1 MNISQVTLYDIF
13 YFLSENNISLMLN
26 GATVSLHKIKN
37 WFNEYYENE
46 NSAFFDSWVLNLFG
60 DFSFINTLMFP
71 HIEDIKDK
79 TKWNDTLLNECVNF
93 LQSQLNGV
101 ALVHD
106 YEITKLLATTK
117 MQYEPLENYRMV
129 ESGTDIVN
137 GSAST
142 SGSDVTTNNMEVT
155 ENVGNTHS
163 IDMKSKTVP
172 SKTSDRDLKNSP
184 YDTSSYFNKEHETV
198 TETVNGEETETNDIT
213 TDSVTNTSQTDVTT
227 SNDFDNNTTNEVST
241 THEFTRSGNIGV
253 TTSQQML
260 QSEREVA
267 IFSIF
272 QHFWELFV
280 RDNMILLD
288 ECSDWNDCIFG

>member
-1 MNISQVTLYDIF
+1 MNMSKVTLNDIF
-13 YFLSENNISLMLN
+13 TFLSENGVSLMLN
-26 GATVSLHKIKN
+26 GTTISLHKIKE

-46 NSAFFDSWVLNLFG
+46 NYAFFDSWILNLFG
-60 DFSFINTLMFP
+60 NMSFINTLMFP
-71 HIEDIKDK
+71 RIEDVKDSS
-79 TKWNDTLLNECVNF
+79 KWDSALLNECVNF

-101 ALVHD
+101 AFVHD
-106 YEITKLLATTK
+106 YEISTLLATTK
-117 MQYEPLENYRMV
+117 MQYNPLENYRME
-129 ESGTDIVN
+129 ESGTDIAS

-142 SGSDVTTNNMEVT
+142 SGSDVTTNNVGVT